1 MLLMLTPPFRLLLA
15 LSLAI
20 LLACNVA
27 EAWCT
32 TTNPTYRVVHGGSII
47 GPHRLWQ
54 QHRTLTKSHLG
65 MLSIDVDSAV
75 AILSSSTYWLSNA
88 ITEASQD
95 STTSTG
101 ETWRQYVP
109 LAVSGF
115 VLVDIALGSPAAN
128 KVLGAMR
135 PPGDG
140 DDAAKKATGRT
151 VDQDK
156 QKKMALIDTEAFAQA
171 ALDKA
176 SATLELRNYLDSNKS
191 DWDKMEDI
199 KREMD
204 KQMQDL
210 DRKNRPSDGSE

>member
-1 MLLMLTPPFRLLLA
+1 
-15 LSLAI
+15 
-20 LLACNVA
+20 
-27 EAWCT
+27 
-32 TTNPTYRVVHGGSII
+32 
-47 GPHRLWQ
+47 
-54 QHRTLTKSHLG
+54 
-65 MLSIDVDSAV
+65 
-75 AILSSSTYWLSNA
+75 
-88 ITEASQD
+88 
-95 STTSTG
+95 
-101 ETWRQYVP
+101 
-109 LAVSGF
+109 
-115 VLVDIALGSPAAN
+115 
-128 KVLGAMR
+128 MR